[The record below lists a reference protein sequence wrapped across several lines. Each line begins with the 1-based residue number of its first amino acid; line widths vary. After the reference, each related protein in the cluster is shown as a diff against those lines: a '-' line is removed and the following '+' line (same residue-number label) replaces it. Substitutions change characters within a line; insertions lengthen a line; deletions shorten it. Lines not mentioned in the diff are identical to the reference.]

1 MPPRLVPAHLS
12 AAGDKIGIGVDKQ
25 GAIEKA
31 AVGAYHQAL
40 MSGELDQQCSMK
52 AILYGT

>member
-52 AILYGT
+52 AFLCGT